1 MRLAIDQQT
10 QRPVM
15 TTLIIGGAVLVFVR
29 MLAVILWSVVG
40 DNGLMDSIWVE
51 IGLGMLSGLILAA
64 IVGITV
70 LYYGRS
76 IDGELSYERIAS
88 GVTTYAVSTLALLLF
103 AGIVPDGAGGG
114 RVYDILG
121 VITSHLIAVGV
132 YAISV
137 SIAGFLT
144 VMLLIR
150 RHERTR
156 LYLMTQAALLG
167 AIWVFA
173 VLDSVSEAFGVIS
186 IFLAVVAGI
195 VTLMNIKRLNWLAT
209 ISLDKKIRLLWL
221 TAMGIFASIV
231 LATMLSFGDGYLN
244 VSTEMF
250 LRSGTVLPAAL
261 NLFGFLFFVR
271 LFFATVASLPN
282 SGIVDRRSSE
292 VDALARLTK
301 LIAESASVEDLMT
314 SVTQHALSV
323 CRAHG
328 AWAEMYEEDDVQVL
342 GAQLVSEEYVHSLHG
357 NRAFHRLLATGDR
370 PVHIESIPNAFE
382 GGEAMSAIRSIIA
395 IPLVN
400 DGRRIGTLV
409 MFSTMEFDFE
419 QDDVKLLTAF
429 GDTIAVGLD
438 QARLTETAI
447 EKERM
452 QKEFDVAR
460 NIQLSLL
467 PRASPDS
474 DCCSIDAVMIPAA
487 QVGGDYYDYIRFANG
502 NLGIIIADVSGKG
515 VPAALYMATLKGVV
529 LAEMRSATGPSD
541 LLSRINRAL
550 YGSME
555 RSTYITL
562 LCVELNAEGRTLRLA
577 RAGHTPA
584 LLRLSGVM
592 HTITPKGVAIG
603 IVPPE
608 RFSDLIEEV
617 TVHVKPGDLC
627 LLTTDGVNER
637 RNGNLVEMSFEPL
650 SDMLSDSRALS
661 GADMV
666 RATLKVLDRHG
677 GGTDQHDDITIVG
690 VAFFEQTETRDG
702 DIRTRTTAGVAS

>member
-1 MRLAIDQQT
+1 MRLTLDQQT

-15 TTLIIGGAVLVFVR
+15 TTLIIGGAVLVLVR
-29 MLAVILWSVVG
+29 MIAVLLWSVVG
-40 DNGLMDSIWVE
+40 ENGLNDSIWVE
-51 IGLGMLSGLILAA
+51 LGLGMLSGLILAA
-64 IVGITV
+64 IVGISV

-76 IDGELSYERIAS
+76 IEGELSYERIATS
-88 GVTTYAVSTLALLLF
+88 VTTYSVSTLALLLF
-103 AGIVPDGAGGG
+103 AAIVPTGAGGE
-114 RVYDILG
+114 YTYNILG

-132 YAISV
+132 YAISI

-156 LYLMTQAALLG
+156 LYLMTQGALLG
-167 AIWVFA
+167 AIWIFA
-173 VLDSVSEAFGVIS
+173 VLDSVSSMFGALAI
-186 IFLAVVAGI
+186 ILAVIGGI
-195 VTLMNIKRLNWLAT
+195 VTLLNIKRLNWLAT
-209 ISLDKKIRLLWL
+209 ITLDKKIRLLWL

-231 LATMLSFGDGYLN
+231 LATMLSFSDGYLAT
-244 VSTEMF
+244 STELF

-261 NLFGFLFFVR
+261 NLFGFLFFIR

-301 LIAESASVEDLMT
+301 LIAESASVHDLMT
-314 SVTQHALSV
+314 SVTQHALTV

-328 AWAEMYEEDDVQVL
+328 AWAEMYEDDEVRVY
-342 GAQLVSEEYVHSLHG
+342 GEQLVSEEYVLSLHG
-357 NRAFHRLLATGDR
+357 NRTFHRLLATGDH

-400 DGRRIGTLV
+400 DGRRMGTLV
-409 MFSTMEFDFE
+409 MFSTIEFGFE
-419 QDDVKLLTAF
+419 QDDLKLLTAF
-429 GDTIAVGLD
+429 GDSIGVGLD

-467 PRASPDS
+467 PRQSPDS
-474 DCCSIDAVMIPAA
+474 DCCSIDAVMIPAT

-529 LAEMRSATGPSD
+529 LAEMRSATSPAD
-541 LLSRINRAL
+541 LLSRINRAV
-550 YGSME
+550 YGNME
-555 RSTYITL
+555 RHTYITM
-562 LCVELNAEGRTLRLA
+562 LCVELNTEGRALRLA

-608 RFSDLIEEV
+608 RFSHLIEEV

-637 RNGNLVEMSFEPL
+637 RNDNLVEMSFEPL
-650 SDMLSDSRALS
+650 SDMLSGSGALS

-666 RATLKVLDRHG
+666 RSTLSVLNRHG

-690 VAFFEQTETRDG
+690 VVFTEPAETNGG
-702 DIRTRTTAGVAS
+702 DIRTSTTAGVTS

>member
-1 MRLAIDQQT
+1 MRRTIDQQT

-15 TTLIIGGAVLVFVR
+15 TTLIIGGAILVLVR

-40 DNGLMDSIWVE
+40 DNGLTDSVWVE

-64 IVGITV
+64 IVGISV
-70 LYYGRS
+70 LYYGRA
-76 IDGELSYERIAS
+76 IEGELSYERIAS
-88 GVTTYAVSTLALLLF
+88 AVTTYSVSTLALLLF
-103 AGIVPDGAGGG
+103 AAIVPDGAGGG
-114 RVYDILG
+114 RAYDILG

-144 VMLLIR
+144 VMLLLR

-156 LYLMTQAALLG
+156 LYLFTQAGLLG
-167 AIWVFA
+167 AIWMFA
-173 VLDSVSEAFGVIS
+173 VLDSVSEVFGVLAI
-186 IFLAVVAGI
+186 ILAVVGGV
-195 VTLMNIKRLNWLAT
+195 VTLLNIKRLNWLST
-209 ISLDKKIRLLWL
+209 ITLDRKIRLLWL

-231 LATMLSFGDGYLN
+231 LATMLSFSDGYLAT
-244 VSTEMF
+244 STELF
-250 LRSGTVLPAAL
+250 LRSGTVLPATL

-301 LIAESASVEDLMT
+301 LIAESASVQELMT
-314 SVTQHALSV
+314 SVTQHALTV

-328 AWAEMYEEDDVQVL
+328 AWAEMYDGDDVLVY
-342 GAQLVSEEYVHSLHG
+342 GEQLVSQEYVHSLHG
-357 NRAFHRLLATGDR
+357 NRTFHRLLATGDR
-370 PVHIESIPNAFE
+370 PVHVESIPNAFE

-395 IPLVN
+395 IPLIN

-409 MFSTMEFDFE
+409 IFSTMEFGFE

-429 GDTIAVGLD
+429 GDSISVGLD

-467 PRASPDS
+467 PRKAPDS
-474 DCCSIDAVMIPAA
+474 DCCSIDAVMIPAT
-487 QVGGDYYDYIRFANG
+487 QVGGDYYDYVRFANG

-529 LAEMRSATGPSD
+529 LAEMRSATGPAD
-541 LLSRINRAL
+541 LLSRINTAI
-550 YGSME
+550 YGNME
-555 RSTYITL
+555 RHTYITL
-562 LCVELNAEGRTLRLA
+562 LCVELNAEGRVLRLA

-584 LLRLSGVM
+584 LLRLSGVL

-603 IVPPE
+603 IVPPD
-608 RFSDLIEEV
+608 RFSQLIEEV

-637 RNGNLVEMSFEPL
+637 RNDHLVEMSFEPL
-650 SDMLSDSRALS
+650 TDMLSETNAVS
-661 GADMV
+661 GAEMV
-666 RATLKVLDRHG
+666 RSTLKILDKHG

-690 VAFFEQTETRDG
+690 VAFTTSTETRDG
-702 DIRTRTTAGVAS
+702 DVRTRTTAGVAS